1 MYQLVYYPRVVS
13 DDIPRL
19 PKHWKEIIKEAISTK
34 LQREPLLFG
43 VPLRSSLKGF
53 RKLRVGD
60 YRVVF
65 LVVKNEVRIVAIA
78 HRREVYEK
86 IISKRLP

>member
-1 MYQLVYYPRVVS
+1 MYHLVYHLRVVS

-19 PKHWKEIIKEAISTK
+19 PKRWKEIIKEAISTK
-34 LQREPLLFG
+34 LQKEPLLFG
-43 VPLRSSLKGF
+43 APLRSSLKGF

-65 LVVKNEVRIVAIA
+65 SIHENEVRVLAIA
-78 HRREVYEK
+78 HRRDVYEK
-86 IISKRLP
+86 VMKKRYQ